1 MSNAMSKTI
10 LPTALNNSAAV
21 TPGKFTQ
28 SLIRGLILAMACWV
42 LSTPLTTVSGSAAGA
57 IGCLLACFWVDR
69 QQRSTS
75 TLLQIRAPA
84 LLLLLALT
92 LTLTSVMTGLL
103 LQSAALANLLGAM
116 VLYQS
121 GQSVYWFT
129 LTAAVAIALRHTA
142 RRHSWGAIA
151 ELLFVASA
159 FVITLA
165 AHQRGM
171 IDRPYFIGDFALIR
185 GLDPSTIL
193 MGIGVAAVLALAIL
207 LMMENQ
213 HRRLPYHAGILATV
227 CFSLLF
233 FVQFFG
239 MPTPQLTNDLGLTGT
254 EGSGSSA
261 NNDSPFRDG
270 ENNASDR
277 EAPVAVVLFRDDYE
291 PAGGAYYFRESA
303 YSEFNG
309 TLLWTAENPDLDQD
323 LVSQFPSSPVDVS
336 SEVPAPELRRRVTTT
351 IGLLAPHRS
360 PFGLDAPVRFE
371 PAPNPNSLR
380 FRQTYTVE
388 SLVPEFDFPDLVGRK
403 AGSTDWSL
411 QQWAEYLEMP
421 DDPRYGEFARQLTA
435 TLRPEFADDPYAKAM
450 AIKAWLDENG
460 IYSLKNEHAYAVDP
474 AASFLFGDLTGYC
487 VHFAYS
493 ATYLYRSLGIP
504 ARVGVGYSVP
514 AANRAGGSALL
525 IQAVNGHAW
534 PEIYLQDLG
543 WVIVDPAPRQTLV
556 DMSVEPQDSLQQML
570 GDMLRDDAAFQAFL
584 DDQAGTSAI
593 NWALTLRLLLAMAL
607 AAVVLAYAV
616 RVYRA
621 SCLGWADEHT
631 LYRLAYR
638 AALDMLAANGIRR
651 RLGESREAFARRL
664 SNTLPAFQTLSNWHL
679 SAAPGY
685 AFDPALALSGG
696 GAGARNT
703 SAGIGRQQWLGQT
716 AALRH
721 QLKAQQRWWQSA
733 LAIAHPLPWLL
744 SR

>member
-10 LPTALNNSAAV
+10 HDSTAKKPGVASSAKLV
-21 TPGKFTQ
+21 QG
-28 SLIRGLILAMACWV
+28 LIRGLILAMACWV
-42 LSTPLTTVSGSAAGA
+42 LSTPLTTVSGSAAAA

-69 QQRSTS
+69 QARDSS
-75 TLLQIRAPA
+75 TLLQLRAPA
-84 LLLLLALT
+84 LLLLLALM
-92 LTLTSVMTGLL
+92 LILTSVITGRL

-116 VLYQS
+116 VLYQG
-121 GQSVYWFT
+121 GQAVYWFS
-129 LTAAVAIALRHTA
+129 LAGAVAIALRHTA
-142 RRHSWGAIA
+142 RRHSWGAIP

-185 GLDPSTIL
+185 GLDPTIIL
-193 MGIGVAAVLALAIL
+193 MAIGVAAVLALAIL

-213 HRRLPYHAGILATV
+213 HRRLPYHAGVLAAL

-233 FVQFFG
+233 YVQFFG
-239 MPTPQLTNDLGLTGT
+239 LPTPQLTNDLGLTGT

-277 EAPVAVVLFRDDYE
+277 EAPVAIVLFRDDYE

-309 TLLWTAENPDLDQD
+309 TLLWTAENPDIDQD

-403 AGSTDWSL
+403 AGSSNWTL

-435 TLRPEFADDPYAKAM
+435 TLRPEFAEDPYAKAM

-556 DMSVEPQDSLQQML
+556 DMSVEPQDSLQQLL

-584 DDQAGTSAI
+584 DDQAGAPVI
-593 NWALTLRLLLAMAL
+593 NWAFTLRLLLALAL
-607 AAVVLAYAV
+607 AAVLLAYAI

-621 SCLGWADEHT
+621 SCPGWADERV

-638 AALDMLAANGIRR
+638 AALDALVGHGLRR
-651 RLGESREAFARRL
+651 RLGESREAFARRA
-664 SNTLPAFQTLSNWHL
+664 SISLPAFQTLTDWHL

-685 AFDPALALSGG
+685 AFDASLAMA
-696 GAGARNT
+696 GAGTGTHEAST
-703 SAGIGRQQWLGQT
+703 GISRQQWTGQLNV
-716 AALRH
+716 LRR
-721 QLKAQQRWWQSA
+721 QIKARQRWWQRA
-733 LAIAHPLPWLL
+733 LASVHPLPWLL